1 MPTSRPSRYW
11 SCGEGE
17 AVGVDTPRVRDA
29 GDVEQVVRAAL
40 ASEQP
45 LEIIGHGSKRLI
57 GQPMATNALLDLS
70 ALNAVTAYEPNE
82 LIITVQAGAPLA
94 DVLSLIDSKNQQFA
108 FEPINMSVLL
118 GTPNIGTVGGMIG
131 AGLAGPRRIKAG
143 GARDHLLGAHA
154 VSGFGDSFK
163 AGGRVVKNVTGYDLC
178 KLLAGS
184 WGTLAVM
191 TEVTLKVMPRPESER
206 TLVLRGLDD
215 LTANKAMTAALGSPF
230 DVSAA
235 AHVPNSALRGA
246 VGGLGDSGL
255 GNSGLGDL
263 GSPREAVT
271 LLRLE
276 GITASAAHRAA
287 ALVKALA
294 PFGVAEILEDA
305 ASAAIWSSIRD
316 VQPFAANGALGAWQV
331 WRIVC
336 PPASGGAL
344 GQALARDTGGDVIYD
359 WGGGLIWAALPP
371 KADAQAAS
379 VRARVDAAGG
389 HATLLRASDEVR
401 RNVDVFHPQKGGL
414 AALGERVRHSFDPKN
429 ILNRGRMIR
438 GSVA

>member
-1 MPTSRPSRYW
+1 MAATNTAISIGRAAN
-11 SCGEGE
+11 ETE
-17 AVGVDTPRVRDA
+17 GVDTLKVRDA
-29 GDVEQVVRAAL
+29 RDVEQAVRAAI

-45 LEIIGHGSKRLI
+45 LEIIGHGSKRPI

-70 ALNAVTAYEPNE
+70 ALNAVTSYEPTE

-94 DVLSLIDSKNQQFA
+94 DVKSLIDSKNQQFA
-108 FEPINMSVLL
+108 FEPIDTSLLL
-118 GTPNIGTVGGMIG
+118 GTPNLGTIGGMIA

-163 AGGRVVKNVTGYDLC
+163 AGGKVVKNVTGYDLC

-191 TEVTLKVMPRPESER
+191 TEVTLKVVPRPESER
-206 TLVLRGLDD
+206 TLLLRGLDD
-215 LTANKAMTAALGSPF
+215 IRANRAMTAALGSPF
-230 DVSAA
+230 DVTGA
-235 AHVPNSALRGA
+235 AHVPNSVFRAAG
-246 VGGLGDSGL
+246 SGL
-255 GNSGLGDL
+255 ADL
-263 GSPREAVT
+263 GSQRQAVT

-287 ALVKALA
+287 ALGKLLA
-294 PFGVAEILEDA
+294 PFGAADILEDA
-305 ASAAIWSSIRD
+305 ASAAVWSSVRD
-316 VQPFAANGALGAWQV
+316 VEPFAADGPLGAWPV

-344 GQALARDTGGDVIYD
+344 GAQLARDTGGDVIYD

-371 KADAQAAS
+371 KPDAQAGL
-379 VRARVDAAGG
+379 VRARVEAVGG
-389 HATLLRASDEVR
+389 HAMLLRGSEQLR
-401 RNVDVFHPQKGGL
+401 RNVDVFHPQQGGL
-414 AALGERVRHSFDPKN
+414 AALSERVRNSFDPKG
-429 ILNRGRMIR
+429 ILNRGRMLR
-438 GSVA
+438 GSAA

>member
-1 MPTSRPSRYW
+1 M
-11 SCGEGE
+11 
-17 AVGVDTPRVRDA
+17 DTLKVRDA
-29 GDVEQVVRAAL
+29 KDVEQVVRAAL

-82 LIITVQAGAPLA
+82 LVITVQAGAPLA
-94 DVLSLIDSKNQQFA
+94 DVQSLIDSKNQQFA
-108 FEPINMSVLL
+108 FEPVNTSQLL
-118 GTPNIGTVGGMIG
+118 GTPGAGTIGGMIG

-206 TLVLRGLDD
+206 TLMLRGLDD
-215 LTANKAMTAALGSPF
+215 ITANRAMTAALGSPF
-230 DVSAA
+230 DVSGA
-235 AHVPNSALRGA
+235 AHVADSTVRAGAGALT
-246 VGGLGDSGL
+246 
-255 GNSGLGDL
+255 DL

-276 GITASAAHRAA
+276 GITASAVHRAA
-287 ALVKALA
+287 ALAAVLA
-294 PFGVAEILEDA
+294 PFGMAEILEDA
-305 ASAAIWSSIRD
+305 ASAVAWRSVRD
-316 VQPFAANGALGAWQV
+316 VQPFAANGSLGGWPV

-344 GQALARDTGGDVIYD
+344 GERLSRDTGGEVIYD

-371 KADAQAAS
+371 RPDAQAAL
-379 VRARVDAAGG
+379 VRQRVNAVGG
-389 HATLLRASDEVR
+389 HATLIRASAQVR
-401 RNVDVFHPQKGGL
+401 RDVDVFHPQQDGL
-414 AALGERVRHSFDPKN
+414 AALGERVRLSFDPKS
-429 ILNRGRMIR
+429 ILNRGRLTR
-438 GSVA
+438 GSAT

>member
-1 MPTSRPSRYW
+1 
-11 SCGEGE
+11 
-17 AVGVDTPRVRDA
+17 VDTLKVRDA

-57 GQPMATNALLDLS
+57 GQPMATNALLDLAALS
-70 ALNAVTAYEPNE
+70 AITAYEPSE

-108 FEPINMSVLL
+108 FEPVNTSRLL
-118 GTPNIGTVGGMIG
+118 GTPDIGTIGGMIG

-163 AGGRVVKNVTGYDLC
+163 AGGKVVKNVTGYDLC

-206 TLVLRGLDD
+206 TLVLHGLDD
-215 LTANKAMTAALGSPF
+215 VTANRAMTAALGSPF
-230 DVSAA
+230 DVSGAAHLPASAFRAA
-235 AHVPNSALRGA
+235 AGALA
-246 VGGLGDSGL
+246 E
-255 GNSGLGDL
+255 L
-263 GSPREAVT
+263 GSLQQAVT

-276 GITASAAHRAA
+276 GIAASAAHRATALGA
-287 ALVKALA
+287 ALAA
-294 PFGVAEILEDA
+294 FGAVEILQDM
-305 ASAAIWSSIRD
+305 ASVAIWSSIRD
-316 VQPFAANGALGAWQV
+316 VEPFAAGGALAAWPV

-336 PPASGGAL
+336 PPASGGTL
-344 GQALARDTGGDVIYD
+344 GERLARDTGGEVFYD

-371 KADAQAAS
+371 KPDAWAAL
-379 VRARVDAAGG
+379 VRDRVDAVGG
-389 HATLLRASDEVR
+389 HATLLRASEEVR
-401 RNVDVFHPQKGGL
+401 RNVDVFHPQHAGL

-429 ILNRGRMIR
+429 ILNRGRLIR
-438 GSVA
+438 GSLT